1 MNNNKVEQVWKEIW
15 NLNSFR
21 MMVKLLKITQ
31 IYQEN
36 ILFFLYAEKI

>member
-1 MNNNKVEQVWKEIW
+1 MNNNKIEQVWKEIW